1 MQIKVFTIPLFDSDA
16 LIDEL
21 NLFLRAHKIVDV
33 RKELVAHN
41 DTQFWS
47 FCITY
52 LDDAKM
58 GKQNVGNQKVDYR
71 SLLAPDSFERFSS
84 MRRVRADLA
93 KEEAVPAY
101 AIFTDA
107 ELAELAKLPKLTL
120 SSMQSVEGV
129 GKKKIEKYAK
139 YFIEESADEKGRLS
153 D

>member
-1 MQIKVFTIPLFDSDA
+1 MQIKVFTIPLFDFDS

-21 NLFLRAHKIVDV
+21 NSFLRSHKIVEI
-33 RKELVAHN
+33 RKELVTYN
-41 DTQFWS
+41 NSQFWS

-52 LDDAKM
+52 LADVKL
-58 GKQNVGNQKVDYR
+58 GKQNASNQKVDYH
-71 SLLAPDSFERFSS
+71 SILDAASFDRFST
-84 MRRVRADLA
+84 MRKVRAGLA
-93 KEEAVPAY
+93 KEEALPAY

-107 ELAELAKLPKLTL
+107 ELAELAKLPTLTL

-139 YFIEESADEKGRLS
+139 FFIEGSADEKGGVS